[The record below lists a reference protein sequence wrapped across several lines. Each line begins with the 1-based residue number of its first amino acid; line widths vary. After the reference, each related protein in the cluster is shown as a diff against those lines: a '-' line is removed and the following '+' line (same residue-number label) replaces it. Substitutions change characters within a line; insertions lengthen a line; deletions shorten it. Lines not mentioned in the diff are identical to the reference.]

1 MMCIGCKA
9 KLTKKSDIHLNEN
22 LFVVWPKTI
31 KHNEGYTKTKNR
43 LSLKVKCQG
52 LSIISL

>member
-1 MMCIGCKA
+1 MICIVCKTE
-9 KLTKKSDIHLNEN
+9 LTKTSDIHLNEN

-31 KHNEGYTKTKNR
+31 KHNKGYTKTKKR
-43 LSLKVKCQG
+43 LSIKVKCQG

>member
-31 KHNEGYTKTKNR
+31 KHNEGYTKTK
-43 LSLKVKCQG
+43 KPA
-52 LSIISL
+52 

>member
-1 MMCIGCKA
+1 MMCIDCKA

-31 KHNEGYTKTKNR
+31 KHNEGYTKTKNQLR
-43 LSLKVKCQG
+43 LKVKCQG

>member
-31 KHNEGYTKTKNR
+31 KHNEGYTKTK
-43 LSLKVKCQG
+43 KTA
-52 LSIISL
+52 